1 METNLRSLGPNEANV
16 VLSLRADN
24 RSVVSTTDIAA
35 ILGSKPKANKVIH
48 NLIRKGWLIRLVAG
62 RYLLLPPEHGPTN
75 LGENN
80 ALAIASAIA
89 EPSYIAWWSAAAY
102 YGFTTQKPMTITVAV
117 RRQMPTRVIEGTE
130 IRFIT
135 VVPRKF
141 FGFASETLYDR
152 PIKISTKA
160 KTVIDCLDRPD
171 LAGGPSELTRIVFGA
186 SSVVPFADALV
197 TAQRMKSIAL
207 LQRLGALSD
216 LAGWAM
222 NPAQRQQLRCAIPKS
237 ARTTLGR
244 ADREAH
250 DIGYIADWGISINVT
265 KHDLLA
271 DVPRRAAPAA
281 S

>member
-1 METNLRSLGPNEANV
+1 METNLRSLGPNEAHV

-35 ILGSKPKANKVIH
+35 ILGSKPKANKVIY
-48 NLIRKGWLIRLVAG
+48 NLVRKGWLIRLVAG

-80 ALAIASAIA
+80 ALAVASAIA
-89 EPSYIAWWSAAAY
+89 EQSYIAWWSAAAY
-102 YGFTTQKPMTITVAV
+102 YGFTTQKPMTVTVAV
-117 RRQMPTRVIEGTE
+117 RRQMPTRIIEGTE

-141 FGFASETLYDR
+141 FGFSSETLYDR

-160 KTVIDCLDRPD
+160 KTVVDVL
-171 LAGGPSELTRIVFGA
+171 GA
-186 SSVVPFADALV
+186 SDAVLFADALIA
-197 TAQRMKSIAL
+197 AQRMKSIAL

-216 LAGWAM
+216 LTGWAM
-222 NPAQRQQLRCAIPKS
+222 SPALRKQLRCAIPKS

-244 ADREAH
+244 QERDAH
-250 DIGYIADWGISINVT
+250 DIGYIPEWGLSINLPQR
-265 KHDLLA
+265 DLLA
-271 DVPRRAAPAA
+271 DVPRRPATAAP
-281 S
+281 